1 VLSVFPIFIASISL
15 IYKSLLFIAII
26 ASLLIYRTREIK
38 RNGLLIRYKPELGWE
53 IALQGNDYYSI
64 EVLPSTVITSFFIV
78 LHFKRHKNKKQTT
91 LIAKDALIDD
101 EFRKL
106 MVLLKISGVR
116 KDGNEPK

>member
-1 VLSVFPIFIASISL
+1 MLSIFPVFVASISL
-15 IYKSLLFIAII
+15 VYKSLLFIAII
-26 ASLLIYRTREIK
+26 ASLLIYRAREIK
-38 RNGLLIRYKPELGWE
+38 RNAMLIRYIPELGWGITSQE
-53 IALQGNDYYSI
+53 QDYYSI

-78 LHFKRHKNKKQTT
+78 LHFKRHKNKKQTI

-106 MVLLKISGVR
+106 MVLLKISGIR